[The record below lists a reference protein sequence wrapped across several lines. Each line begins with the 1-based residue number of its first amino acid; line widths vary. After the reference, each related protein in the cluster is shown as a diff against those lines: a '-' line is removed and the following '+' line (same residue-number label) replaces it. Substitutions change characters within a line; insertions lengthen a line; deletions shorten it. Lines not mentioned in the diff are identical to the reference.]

1 MDGWENIPL
10 FSAMRMISELSS
22 YFCLLKLHKIYHI
35 VLLQYRTLYVC
46 RISTHIHVHNHT
58 YTQSLK
64 VFSFQLSTSAAAA
77 AKSPDSCP
85 TLCDPMDCSPP
96 GSSIHGSFQA
106 RVLEWGA
113 TAFSE
118 APLVLAIM
126 TQQFPSHLL
135 SFWPTQVIK
144 LWTQDTVRPHNL
156 ERTFPPFYWVLCFCS
171 NTLAYISILKASD
184 TVDTYHACSQL
195 RSIDLQSK
203 LRTWKTSLFNLILW
217 VWPILSSGK
226 IFLDDDSF
234 SNGFPS

>member
-85 TLCDPMDCSPP
+85 TLCNPMDCSPP
-96 GSSIHGSFQA
+96 NSSVHGIFHA
-106 RVLEWGA
+106 RTLEWVAMPSSRGI
-113 TAFSE
+113 F
-118 APLVLAIM
+118 PIQVLN
-126 TQQFPSHLL
+126 PHLL
-135 SFWPTQVIK
+135 CRLHWQMDSLPIVPPGKPIAPWFTSNHQ
-144 LWTQDTVRPHNL
+144 PHGHRLFTDLTFNPAL
-156 ERTFPPFYWVLCFCS
+156 RLHGGRTAGS
-171 NTLAYISILKASD
+171 
-184 TVDTYHACSQL
+184 
-195 RSIDLQSK
+195 
-203 LRTWKTSLFNLILW
+203 
-217 VWPILSSGK
+217 PIRM
-226 IFLDDDSF
+226 
-234 SNGFPS
+234 NN